1 MRATM
6 VPELH
11 AANPQQRILVA
22 AAGPR
27 AIIRSRLAGWNLH
40 ETIDYWC
47 AA

>member
-1 MRATM
+1 ML
-6 VPELH
+6 PELH

-27 AIIRSRLAGWNLH
+27 AIIRSHRAGWNLH

-47 AA
+47 VV

>member
-1 MRATM
+1 ML
-6 VPELH
+6 PELH

>member
-1 MRATM
+1 ML
-6 VPELH
+6 PELH

-40 ETIDYWC
+40 ETIDY
-47 AA
+47 

>member
-1 MRATM
+1 MPAAIL
-6 VPELH
+6 PELH
-11 AANPQQRILVA
+11 AANPQQRILLA